1 MLKIVGQMKGLIS
14 WLKEKLQSVLAR
26 PVEQVAE
33 FMTSPLTDTEYA
45 LLKRVSGIVGTAVAV
60 YLTIAAGI
68 STALVVLALCLF
80 FSVGLYKVTGA
91 ALKQDQSPLSV

>member
-14 WLKEKLQSVLAR
+14 WLKEKLQSALAR